1 MRRLLPALCAWLTV
15 ALAQAQQPPAPPE
28 RNGYAFDTPRILA
41 QQRLFGIAHGVA
53 LLADACRALPAF
65 ASASESAYAL
75 WRMREDAAIKSATH
89 DLDDY
94 YFGNDGGGE
103 QALAQKMSLKDTL
116 DAAADAEQ
124 LQSACAS
131 LPEALQQPRY
141 DLAERFRLEEL
152 MARAVEATETEA
164 RERHCRK
171 LFSAQLLDVHDARYE
186 LWREI
191 NLPVLAEG
199 NKALA
204 EAWPADAPAASFDEW
219 YAGLRRDTQAG
230 GNLAECVAFSE
241 SLKRPEAALR
251 NVFRMPAPLSQSK
264 NPP

>member
-1 MRRLLPALCAWLTV
+1 MRRLLPALCAWLLV
-15 ALAQAQQPPAPPE
+15 APAGAQQPAPPE
-28 RNGYAFDTPRILA
+28 RKGYAFDTPRILA
-41 QQRLFGIAHGVA
+41 QQQLFGIAHGVA
-53 LLADACRALPAF
+53 LLADACRAQPDF
-65 ASASESAYAL
+65 ANVSESAYAL
-75 WRMREDAAIKSATH
+75 WRLREEAAIESARR
-89 DLDDY
+89 DLGNY
-94 YFGNDGGGE
+94 YFGDAAADAA
-103 QALAQKMSLKDTL
+103 ALAQKLALKETL
-116 DAAADAEQ
+116 DAAADPDQ

-164 RERHCRK
+164 RERHCRT
-171 LFSAQLLDVHDARYE
+171 LFSAQLLEVHDARYA

-204 EAWPADAPAASFDEW
+204 ESWPADAPAPTFDAW
-219 YAGLRRDTQAG
+219 YAELRRSTQAG

-241 SLKRPEAALR
+241 SLKRPAAALR
-251 NVFRMPAPLSQSK
+251 NVFRMPAPLSQDK
-264 NPP
+264 NPQ